1 MPRQQAEVARK
12 SWSVRDVPRFSCS
25 QCGME
30 WFFYR
35 AVSPCCKQPTAAIY
49 CVRCTLPSP
58 PRTERCVHCGWP
70 LVAFYGKDIQ
80 WALDRFANR
89 LRQLEEQRAPDLVA
103 FFPYCQWITVGDGV
117 PGINGVRAEH
127 AALHGVVFRWDDPLW
142 EVFFPPTDKWCR
154 CLVVGLTPGQVRKPR
169 KEVMRFVRGEDDIPL
184 VEPCDKPI
192 ERARRRRTST

>member
-1 MPRQQAEVARK
+1 VPREQAEVVRK

-25 QCGME
+25 ECEME

-35 AVSPCCKQPTAAIY
+35 SVSPCCKRPVSAIY

-58 PRTERCVHCGWP
+58 PRAERCLHCGWP
-70 LVAFYGKDIQ
+70 LVEFYGKDKEAVGARVARRHQ
-80 WALDRFANR
+80 QLAGMRDR
-89 LRQLEEQRAPDLVA
+89 EIID
-103 FFPYCQWITVGDGV
+103 FFPYFEWITIGDGV

-142 EVFFPPTDKWCR
+142 EVFFPPTDEWCR
-154 CLVVGLTPGQVRKPR
+154 CSVVGLTPGQVRKPR